1 MPPML
6 AELPMTSERKD
17 VPFQIRS
24 TRNWLDR
31 VERHADA
38 LGLSA
43 AAYIRMVVTQRMD
56 QDGEPKPAP
65 TRKPT
70 KPKPD

>member
-1 MPPML
+1 MPSG
-6 AELPMTSERKD
+6 AERKD
-17 VPFQIRS
+17 VPFQIRCAQS
-24 TRNWLDR
+24 WLDR
-31 VERHADA
+31 VQESAEA

-56 QDGEPKPAP
+56 QDGAPKKDAAEKPKP
-65 TRKPT
+65 R